1 MAGITDKKSGKE
13 AIGDVAILCG
23 LVGVTLVFEY
33 LLLKIW
39 QRGGQY
45 IRVDEQNLTV
55 LGLEIVTMG
64 AVAIGG
70 IYMLIRTL
78 REI

>member
-1 MAGITDKKSGKE
+1 MSKRTDKAVIAD
-13 AIGDVAILCG
+13 AIILGG